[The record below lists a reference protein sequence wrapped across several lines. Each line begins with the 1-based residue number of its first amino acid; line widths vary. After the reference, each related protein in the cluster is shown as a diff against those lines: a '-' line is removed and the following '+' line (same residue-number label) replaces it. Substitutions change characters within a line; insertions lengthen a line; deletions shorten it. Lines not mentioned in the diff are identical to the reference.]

1 MSLDEIRRYV
11 RHTPGNTNP
20 AVLSSMIGDIG
31 GDGEIS
37 WSQLEG
43 MSDDEILDTLAE
55 LGLIEPAAVEG
66 RELFIDEGGNIY
78 VL

>member
-1 MSLDEIRRYV
+1 MLD
-11 RHTPGNTNP
+11 
-20 AVLSSMIGDIG
+20 VLTLAIAKQNKGGGGDIG